1 MRPTDLIDQARFLAK
16 RSPRKPRLADL
27 CRAQSAAYYA
37 LFHKLC
43 FLCAGSLLGVTS
55 AAQQQKKWV
64 SLYRKLDHRDAKKC
78 CQNLKSIE
86 AISPDLA
93 GPAQLFVALQEK
105 RHSSDYD
112 PAYRPR
118 KSVVLYDIE
127 QAALAIVQIDTL
139 PEVKRRE
146 FALFLLYK
154 QE

>member
-1 MRPTDLIDQARFLAK
+1 MKPADLLDQARHLAN
-16 RSPRKPRLADL
+16 RARRKPKQADL

-37 LFHKLC
+37 LFHKFS
-43 FLCAGSLLGVTS
+43 FLCAGSLLGVT
-55 AAQQQKKWV
+55 ADAKQQRKWV
-64 SLYRKLDHRDAKKC
+64 TLYRKLDHRDAKKC
-78 CQNLKSIE
+78 CQNVNAVA

-105 RHSSDYD
+105 RHSADYD
-112 PAYRPR
+112 PAYRPQ

-127 QAALAIVQIDTL
+127 RAASAIAQIDAL
-139 PEVKRRE
+139 PEAKRRE